1 MRLTIFTLAIL
12 FSISTVSV
20 AQLSKADK
28 KEWKKKMKS
37 AGLDGFKELSDER
50 DAAVAKASSM
60 EAELESLEVE
70 NTKLKS
76 DVADY
81 KKAAKEAAEKLAA
94 EKLARDKEEEGNSYG
109 LYSRSISKGVVY
121 KVQLGAYKNFDMTK
135 YFNNHKNF
143 SGEIDD
149 DGTMKYTVGEFTEYW
164 EAEQFKKLLREMGV
178 KGAWIVSYQE
188 GKRIPLK
195 DALEGVR

>member
-1 MRLTIFTLAIL
+1 MRLRIFTLAIL

-28 KEWKKKMKS
+28 KEWKEKMKS

-109 LYSRSISKGVVY
+109 LYSRSVSKGVVY

>member
-1 MRLTIFTLAIL
+1 MRLRIFTLAIL

-37 AGLDGFKELSDER
+37 AGLDGFKELTDER

-109 LYSRSISKGVVY
+109 LYSRSVSKGVVY